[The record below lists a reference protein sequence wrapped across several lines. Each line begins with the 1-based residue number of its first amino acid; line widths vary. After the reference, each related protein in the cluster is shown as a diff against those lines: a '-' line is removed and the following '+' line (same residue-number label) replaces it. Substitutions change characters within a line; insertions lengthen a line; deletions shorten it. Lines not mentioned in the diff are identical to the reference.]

1 VAFDRNVLADVY
13 ARVEALVRRSR
24 TLLIGIDGP
33 GGSGKSTLARELAG
47 LLDDATIIEFDDFYR
62 SADERRLR
70 SRGDADEIGGDFDWP
85 RVLGQ
90 VLNPLAVNEAARY
103 QRYDWD
109 RDQLAEWHVVAPGGV
124 VIVEGNYSTRDELR
138 VYYDL
143 TIWVDAPYDV
153 RLRRGVERDGEV
165 SRARWVN
172 EWMPQEERYIVACR
186 PAEHVDI
193 VIDGGAA
200 STGWTAEGAQP
211 GMKANT

>member
-1 VAFDRNVLADVY
+1 MCWRTSY
-13 ARVEALVRRSR
+13 ARVEALERRSR

-85 RVLGQ
+85 RVLRSGTQ
-90 VLNPLAVNEAARY
+90 PLAVNEAARY

-172 EWMPQEERYIVACR
+172 EWMPQEERLYRCVSAGRTRRHCHRRRRSNPRAR
-186 PAEHVDI
+186 PP
-193 VIDGGAA
+193 
-200 STGWTAEGAQP
+200 EGAQP